1 MNIVFK
7 SFKIY
12 FEYLFVFL
20 LNQKVDSF
28 EFFTIEKKLK
38 VILSINFSQLFKHF
52 ELYLKK
58 IEYLRQYVFY
68 YAQKTNSLQRR
79 KVLLL
84 KNVFNKKRFKKRH
97 NLQIVVNNSIEKK
110 FDFFNQLQFA
120 FNRSFFFNLFR
131 F

>member
-12 FEYLFVFL
+12 FEYSFVFL
-20 LNQKVDSF
+20 LNQKIDSF
-28 EFFTIEKKLK
+28 EFFTIEQKLK
-38 VILSINFSQLFKHF
+38 IILSINFSQLLKHL

-68 YAQKTNSLQRR
+68 YAQKVNNLQRR

-84 KNVFNKKRFKKRH
+84 KNVFNKKRFKK
-97 NLQIVVNNSIEKK
+97 
-110 FDFFNQLQFA
+110 
-120 FNRSFFFNLFR
+120 
-131 F
+131 